1 MDEALE
7 HRITARPA
15 DAVEHGIAGADGSDE
30 LLRLEPRQENAMVG
44 GVQAERRKGALKAL
58 PKQRGDLGA
67 AGKLDEG
74 ELAIA
79 GVAGDAWKNL
89 IVLRQIFGQRLGAP
103 EHGGTRTQ
111 TKRRAIGGGRRDI
124 RRLV

>member
-15 DAVEHGIAGADGSDE
+15 DTVEDGIAGADGGDE
-30 LLRLEPRQENAMVG
+30 LLRREPRQEYAMVG
-44 GVQAERRKGALKAL
+44 GVQAESREGALEPL
-58 PKQRGDLGA
+58 PKQRGDLAA

-79 GVAGDAWKNL
+79 GVASDARENL

-103 EHGGTRTQ
+103 KHGSARPQ
-111 TKRRAIGGGRRDI
+111 AERR
-124 RRLV
+124 